1 MRSYT
6 WWLCLAVVVTGLAF
20 AGTAR
25 AAGAEG
31 TEDELHEHG
40 GPPPGQGP
48 MAEHLAPIRVTMS
61 PAMEGVFW
69 HAMKVAKMS
78 LFAIFICHIL
88 LAVWVFL
95 DIRKRGEGHG
105 IFIALALLAGFCGA
119 ILYALVR
126 LADVKKA

>member
-1 MRSYT
+1 MKSYT

-25 AAGAEG
+25 AVGSEENEQHEQVGSPQALG
-31 TEDELHEHG
+31 TGLKQ
-40 GPPPGQGP
+40 P
-48 MAEHLAPIRVTMS
+48 PIRVTLS

-78 LFAIFICHIL
+78 LLVVFACHIL

-95 DIRKRGEGHG
+95 DIRKRGEGNG

-126 LADVKKA
+126 LADAKKT

>member
-1 MRSYT
+1 MKSYT
-6 WWLCLAVVVTGLAF
+6 WWLCLAVVVTGLALV
-20 AGTAR
+20 GTAR
-25 AAGAEG
+25 VMGAEDN
-31 TEDELHEHG
+31 ENEQHEHV

-48 MAEHLAPIRVTMS
+48 MASHLAPIRVTMS

-69 HAMKVAKMS
+69 HVMKVAKCA
-78 LFAIFICHIL
+78 LLAIAACHIL

-119 ILYALVR
+119 VLYALVR
-126 LADVKKA
+126 LADTKRA

>member
-1 MRSYT
+1 MRIYT

-25 AAGAEG
+25 AAGAEENG
-31 TEDELHEHG
+31 DEQREHG

-48 MAEHLAPIRVTMS
+48 MVTRLAPLRMTMT

-69 HAMKVAKMS
+69 HAMKIAKMS
-78 LFAIFICHIL
+78 LLAVFACHIL
-88 LAVWVFL
+88 LAVWIFL

-126 LADVKKA
+126 LGDTKKT